1 MRKLSK
7 VTARPDYQLE
17 VVFDDGFS
25 GVIALKDRL
34 FGPMFEPLRDPAFFG
49 LVEVDAFGA
58 PLWPN
63 GADLDPDV
71 LYKKLTADRTRESVE
86 RVL

>member
-1 MRKLSK
+1 MRKLLK

-17 VVFDDGFS
+17 VVFDDGLS

-34 FGPMFEPLRDPAFFG
+34 FGPMFEPLRDPAFFER
-49 LVEVDAFGA
+49 VEIDAFGA
-58 PLWPN
+58 LLWPN
-63 GADLDPDV
+63 GADLDPDA
-71 LYKKLTADRTRESVE
+71 LYKNLTADRTRGSVE